1 MGVSLGRHPFLT
13 KKRGLILLRLR
24 FVVFSPII
32 EALICRFCS
41 ISVLFSRFCRFFLEI
56 NLHLLFDH
64 SGKLVGGH
72 RIDAGK

>member
-1 MGVSLGRHPFLT
+1 MGVSLGRHPFLI

-24 FVVFSPII
+24 FSVFSWFYD
-32 EALICRFCS
+32 R
-41 ISVLFSRFCRFFLEI
+41 LFVGFCRFFLEI